1 MNKKLGSV
9 EPRGPVV
16 KQVVQSG
23 TGCEQDVIS
32 WTWFAVSGVRRQFF
46 MAPLRAGWHLV
57 KVGSSLRGLPA

>member
-1 MNKKLGSV
+1 MNKELGSV

-32 WTWFAVSGVRRQFF
+32 WTWFAASGVRRQFF
-46 MAPLRAGWHLV
+46 MAPLRAWGHL
-57 KVGSSLRGLPA
+57 R